1 MRVIV
6 LKRTTTSDDSR
17 VEADHR
23 IRPIFAMA
31 SFISLT
37 ATDFLFRGTMPLME
51 RISQSCRNDQKALRG
66 FNELDPIAH
75 VNSQSFPDAFRYVIW
90 PLLVN
95 VADAM

>member
-51 RISQSCRNDQKALRG
+51 RISQNDQKALRG

-95 VADAM
+95 VANAM